1 MFESLGIKLSLLGH
15 DCGIFQEFTSFCLNS
30 PDSPAVP
37 VASVLELLSKLI
49 QDKVILLKDVKNV
62 PVCEW
67 FLARHLQPQDVT
79 VGDLRVWNDLDLIF
93 SKLPENCSTAQW
105 IHELQFHRRHR
116 HDDAQF
122 PSSDALPKDARE
134 MVGERA
140 QGEMVDDLSTALCVA
155 ESIREQCPE
164 FDLWK
169 DRELLLRCLQK
180 MGTHSSDEHERGM
193 LNDSASVLL
202 FLRSNPLQTL
212 DFVCRF
218 LELREPQQASAYI
231 LTHFLQGRSSHKDMS
246 HSWIWQAFDLLQ
258 TYLIAEWRA
267 LMKLESL

>member
-1 MFESLGIKLSLLGH
+1 M
-15 DCGIFQEFTSFCLNS
+15 
-30 PDSPAVP
+30 
-37 VASVLELLSKLI
+37 LEQSRFSSNPCCQRARTFSELI
-49 QDKVILLKDVKNV
+49 QDKNNNAQGHRKRLKCDRN
-62 PVCEW
+62 
-67 FLARHLQPQDVT
+67 LAQHLQPQDVT

-93 SKLPENCSTAQW
+93 STLPENCSTAQW
-105 IHELQFHRRHR
+105 IHELQFHRRHK

-155 ESIREQCPE
+155 ESIREQCPA

-180 MGTHSSDEHERGM
+180 MGTHSSDMHERGM
-193 LNDSASVLL
+193 LNGSASIFL

-231 LTHFLQGRSSHKDMS
+231 LTHFLHGRSSHKDMS